1 MNAESGGAL
10 SPDDLSREF
19 EAIYRRH
26 RQEVWAAAYSRWLD
40 PDLALDVMQET
51 FLRFWKQ
58 RELGETISNPLAW
71 LTRVARNL
79 AEDYAKSA
87 FRRHGTQADTTLSEL
102 RSKSV
107 GPLDVLE
114 QTELFA
120 HVRQMLAELRPADRE
135 LLTLRYA
142 LDYTPVQIAESLGV
156 SVDTIHMRLSRA
168 RQRLAER
175 LSTLGA
181 KFPP

>member
-1 MNAESGGAL
+1 MNAETGGA
-10 SPDDLSREF
+10 SGPPDLSREF

-51 FLRFWKQ
+51 FLRYWKH
-58 RELGETISNPLAW
+58 RESGEMIANPQAW

-79 AEDYAKSA
+79 AEDYSKSA
-87 FRRHGTQADTTLSEL
+87 LRRHGTQPDATLVEL
-102 RSKSV
+102 RSRTV
-107 GPLDVLE
+107 GPLDTLE
-114 QTELFA
+114 QKELFA
-120 HVRQMLAELRPADRE
+120 HVRAVLEELRPTDRE

-142 LDYTPVQIAESLGV
+142 LDYSPGQIADQLGV

-175 LSTLGA
+175 LSTFGA